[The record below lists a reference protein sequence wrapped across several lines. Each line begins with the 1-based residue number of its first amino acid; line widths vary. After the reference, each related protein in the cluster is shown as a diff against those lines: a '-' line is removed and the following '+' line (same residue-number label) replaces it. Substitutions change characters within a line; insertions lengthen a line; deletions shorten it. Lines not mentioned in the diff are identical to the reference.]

1 MTTRYPQRRKDKAHI
16 SSVDPEIVAALLEA
30 AETSRHRTD
39 EFMARRYPED
49 RSKNRFW
56 KSYFLKKRA

>member
-39 EFMARRYPED
+39 EFMARRYP
-49 RSKNRFW
+49 
-56 KSYFLKKRA
+56 